1 MTGKQWDPGG
11 YPGNRQGPLVWRQG
25 PWGGGRSVGRR
36 LPGSGIELVLDAA
49 GERGVLLTINMVLE
63 ETFVERLWIKAHNSI

>member
-1 MTGKQWDPGG
+1 M
-11 YPGNRQGPLVWRQG
+11 
-25 PWGGGRSVGRR
+25 GRR

-63 ETFVERLWIKAHNSI
+63 ETFVKRLRIKAHNSI